1 MCLTEV
7 KKDMKFNSGNH
18 WVEDMDENETILI
31 TLESIEQTK
40 AGNPY
45 IIAKHD
51 TDTIYANI
59 ARWDE
64 NKLQPG
70 HNYKMTCTKKQYN
83 QNSKRNYM
91 YYSFDEIS
99 SRHELSESEIA
110 KMYGQSPTEKE
121 KQVTLADYDY
131 GFEGLDFEPTD
142 EQQLSVEVL
151 ESIRD
156 DYERQLGEIKQRL
169 GAVNYALEKLCRGEE
184 Q

>member
-1 MCLTEV
+1 
-7 KKDMKFNSGNH
+7 MKFNSGNH

-64 NKLQPG
+64 NKLQQG

-91 YYSFDEIS
+91 YYSFDEVS
-99 SRHELSESEIA
+99 ATHELSESEIA
-110 KMYGQSPTEKE
+110 KMFGQSPTEKE

-131 GFEGLDFEPTD
+131 GFEGLDLEPTD

-151 ESIRD
+151 ERMRN
-156 DYERQLGEIKQRL
+156 DYEVELGEIKQKIS
-169 GAVNYALEKLCRGEE
+169 ALNQVLETLRR
-184 Q
+184 